1 MHRSDVLRPIFLL
14 DRRLLIRPGDTVQK
28 SLSEI
33 VSLPE
38 EEVLHLIADRE
49 EPVLVTHE
57 GEPRFVAQSLD
68 AYEALIR
75 RLRTLEAE
83 RRRPARMCRVIP
95 FRR

>member
-1 MHRSDVLRPIFLL
+1 M
-14 DRRLLIRPGDTVQK
+14 QK

-49 EPVLVTHE
+49 EPLLVTHE
-57 GEPRFVAQSLD
+57 GEPRFVAQSLN
-68 AYEALIR
+68 AYEALVR
-75 RLRTLEAE
+75 RLRALEAE
-83 RRRPARMCRVIP
+83 RQKPTRTAQIIP

>member
-1 MHRSDVLRPIFLL
+1 MYSDADLCYSESCS
-14 DRRLLIRPGDTVQK
+14 GAAVQK

-38 EEVLHLIADRE
+38 EEVLHLIADRN
-49 EPVLVTHE
+49 EPLLVTHE

-75 RLRTLEAE
+75 RLRALEAE
-83 RRRPARMCRVIP
+83 RRAPVRMARVFP
-95 FRR
+95 LRR